1 MNSIIKPVPTDYS
14 TYLFYIEELIRDF
27 PFLNA
32 EIQGRTAV
40 GRGIFSLSLG
50 NRKNAVLI
58 AGGFCGSEIMT
69 VNMLLLFTESLCR
82 CVKYARQLWGVDV
95 KRALSQL
102 GVTLIPCVNPDGCEI
117 ALKGE
122 LACGEN
128 SGWFKRLC
136 GGDFAHWNANFRGVD
151 INHNF
156 DAGWEELHN
165 LERESGYFGPGP
177 TRYGG
182 PCPHSE
188 PETKA
193 LVEYCETHNV
203 CYVIAFHSQGELIY
217 WDYKNIPT
225 HRGRKMA
232 EIFSASTGYA
242 LDIPTGLSAGGGF
255 KDWFIERFRRPGFT
269 VEMGLGKNP
278 LPAESGEKIYETL
291 EEMMMIGLLM

>member
-1 MNSIIKPVPTDYS
+1 MDIYEKTACFYESVKTEKRVIGKSLFGRNIYAVKVGGGSPVGIAQYS
-14 TYLFYIEELIRDF
+14 LHGREFITAELA
-27 PFLNA
+27 FLHF
-32 EIQGRTAV
+32 EV
-40 GRGIFSLSLG
+40 GVS
-50 NRKNAVLI
+50 
-58 AGGFCGSEIMT
+58 CGS
-69 VNMLLLFTESLCR
+69 VWLVPL
-82 CVKYARQLWGVDV
+82 A
-95 KRALSQL
+95 
-102 GVTLIPCVNPDGCEI
+102 NPDGCEI
-117 ALKGE
+117 SLKGE
-122 LACGEN
+122 SACGEN

-255 KDWFIERFRRPGFT
+255 KDWFIERFHRPGFT